1 MSATLHIFKTALDD
15 LQNALDWYE
24 SQSNGLESR
33 FSKAVNER
41 LSFIADYPEAS
52 SIRVEGFRGAQL
64 KKFPC
69 IWDKSIPYSVYEA
82 TNFPNERIFSN
93 LRVDECHRKVGLK

>member
-24 SQSNGLESR
+24 SQSDGLESR

-41 LSFIADYPEAS
+41 LTFIADYPEAS
-52 SIRVEGFRGAQL
+52 SIRVEGFRSAQL
-64 KKFPC
+64 KKFPYT
-69 IWDKSIPYSVYEA
+69 IYYDFEATQNVVYVAAVLHNKREKSI
-82 TNFPNERIFSN
+82 
-93 LRVDECHRKVGLK
+93 LKKRK

>member
-15 LQNALDWYE
+15 LQNALDWYK

-41 LSFIADYPEAS
+41 LAFIADYPEAS
-52 SIRVEGFRGAQL
+52 SIRIEGFRSTQL
-64 KKFPC
+64 KKFPYT
-69 IWDKSIPYSVYEA
+69 IYYDFDASQNVVFVAAVLHNKRERSI
-82 TNFPNERIFSN
+82 
-93 LRVDECHRKVGLK
+93 LKQRK